1 MSEFDVVV
9 IGAGAAG
16 LAAARR
22 IATAPLSLHVLEARD
37 RAGGRGWTFKDPS
50 GLPIELGCGWL
61 HSADVNEWCIIAAT
75 LGFALDRTRPQWR
88 TQWRNPGFPPADHDD
103 FRATLERFWD
113 RLDAGGDTEKDVPGD
128 AFLEPGGRWN
138 GLINAISTYMNGVE
152 LDGLSARD
160 FWRYRDT
167 GINWRVV
174 EGYGTL
180 IASLADG
187 LDISFACPAETIDH
201 GGRRIRIATPRGDIE
216 ARAVIVTVP
225 TEVLAAGIPRFAPE
239 LPDKV
244 AAAHALPLGI
254 ADKVYLRLTG
264 GEDIPK
270 DAHLYGAI
278 DRVDTG
284 SYHLR
289 PLGRPLVEGYFGGEF
304 ARELEREG
312 EAGFANFAIDQLAAL
327 MGNDI
332 RKRLELIAASN
343 WVRDPWARGSYSRA
357 RPGHADARE
366 VLAATVDQRLFFA
379 GEACSREDFS
389 TAHGAYRSGVV
400 AAEQAIS
407 ALCG

>member
-37 RAGGRGWTFKDPS
+37 RAGGRGWTVKDSS

-88 TQWRNPGFPPADHDD
+88 TQWKNLGFPPADHDD
-103 FRATLERFWD
+103 FRATLELFWD

-128 AFLEPGGRWN
+128 TFLEPGGRWN

-167 GINWRVV
+167 GINWRVI

-225 TEVLAAGIPRFAPE
+225 TEVLAAGMPRFAPE

-357 RPGHADARE
+357 RPGHADARD
-366 VLAATVDQRLFFA
+366 VLAAAVDQRLFFA

-389 TAHGAYRSGVV
+389 TAHGAYRSGVA